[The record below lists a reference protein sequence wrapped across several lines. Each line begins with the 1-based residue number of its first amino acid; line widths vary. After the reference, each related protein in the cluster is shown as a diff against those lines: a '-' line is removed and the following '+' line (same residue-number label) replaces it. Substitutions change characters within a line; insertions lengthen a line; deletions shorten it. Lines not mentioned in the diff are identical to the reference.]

1 MTVSLGANTG
11 HESPECGVW
20 SQGVVDGPPVFDQ
33 ASGLA
38 ERGEQASVDEAADAA
53 LYEGVLGRQQDR
65 SPGPDSPFAAAYPAD
80 RQPFFTMDAEDLL
93 VVRIKTFASEQD
105 AKSQYPNRR
114 RSLTD
119 RASVLTRCYQRR
131 SASATGTS
139 SGPVLLGRRP
149 PPLAQPVLTHHVMH
163 DHALEKLFELRPFK
177 AACPGQ

>member
-20 SQGVVDGPPVFDQ
+20 SQGGVDDPPVFDQ

-38 ERGEQASVDEAADAA
+38 ERGEQAFVDEAADEA

-105 AKSQYPNRR
+105 AKSTISEPTPFTH
-114 RSLTD
+114 RSRK
-119 RASVLTRCYQRR
+119 RAHKVLSTPERFSYRHVER
-131 SASATGTS
+131 SSSA
-139 SGPVLLGRRP
+139 R
-149 PPLAQPVLTHHVMH
+149 AQAP
-163 DHALEKLFELRPFK
+163 
-177 AACPGQ
+177 AACSARAYPSCDARPCA